1 MRPRCV
7 RARTFSIGRLAER
20 GKEMLRKLLPR
31 TRTAFESRTQVWRE
45 VGLGS
50 EIDPAAARRSKG
62 GALVLLALIAGV
74 LFCFSERKTLF
85 PGYGLEVRIAT
96 VVLLVVLGWGLARML
111 ARGFAPALY
120 RRLEPGTAG
129 TIGFLVRLLTILVMT
144 VVALR
149 IAGLQ
154 ASTLAVGGGFTAVV
168 VGLAAQ
174 QVLGNLLA
182 GLVLITNRPFRVGER
197 VRLQAGVL
205 AGQLE
210 GVVGQ
215 LGLFYTTL
223 VSGADRILVPNG
235 VLIQTA
241 VTPLRE
247 PERVEFRARFPADT
261 SPREVQ
267 QKIEES
273 IDVPLRYPPHIAVEE
288 LDRDDVVVRIV
299 STPMNPRDGGKLAEE
314 VLAGLRA
321 DGADADE
328 NGDSNGHRRHDGN
341 GDGKPT

>member
-1 MRPRCV
+1 
-7 RARTFSIGRLAER
+7 
-20 GKEMLRKLLPR
+20 MLRRLLPR
-31 TRTAFESRTQVWRE
+31 TRSAFESRTQVWRE
-45 VGLGS
+45 AGLGS

-62 GALVLLALIAGV
+62 GALVLLAMIAGV
-74 LFCFSERKTLF
+74 LFCFTERKTLF
-85 PGYGLEVRIAT
+85 HGYGLEVRIAT
-96 VVLLVVLGWGLARML
+96 VVLLVILGWGLARML
-111 ARGFAPALY
+111 ARGFAPAMY

-154 ASTLAVGGGFTAVV
+154 AGTLALGGGFTAVV
-168 VGLAAQ
+168 VGLSAQ

-182 GLVLITNRPFRVGER
+182 GVVLITNRPFRVGER
-197 VRLQAGVL
+197 VRLQAGVV
-205 AGQLE
+205 AGQTE

-223 VSGADRILVPNG
+223 VNGADRILVPNG
-235 VLIQTA
+235 VLIQCT

-247 PERVEFRARFPADT
+247 PERVEFRARFGADT

-267 QKIEES
+267 ETLEEN
-273 IDVPLRYPPHIAVEE
+273 IDVPLRYPPHITVEE

-299 STPMNPRDGGKLAEE
+299 ATPTNPRDGAKLAEE
-314 VLAGLRA
+314 VLSGVRA
-321 DGADADE
+321 QPA
-328 NGDSNGHRRHDGN
+328 
-341 GDGKPT
+341 

>member
-7 RARTFSIGRLAER
+7 RARTFSIPLSQER
-20 GKEMLRKLLPR
+20 SMKVLRKLLPR
-31 TRTAFESRTQVWRE
+31 TRNAFESRTQVWRE

-62 GALVLLALIAGV
+62 GAIVLFALIAGV
-74 LFCFSERKTLF
+74 LFCFTERKTLF
-85 PGYGLEVRIAT
+85 PGYGPEVRIAT
-96 VVLLVVLGWGLARML
+96 VVLLVILGWGLARLL
-111 ARGFAPALY
+111 ARGFAPSLY

-182 GLVLITNRPFRVGER
+182 GLVLITNRPFRGGER

-205 AGQLE
+205 AGQTE

-235 VLIQTA
+235 VLIQCA

-247 PERVEFRARFPADT
+247 PERVEFRARFGAET

-267 QKIEES
+267 EMIENA
-273 IDVPLRYPPHIAVEE
+273 ITVPLRYPPHIAVEE

-299 STPMNPRDGGKLAEE
+299 STPRNPREGAKLAEE
-314 VLAGLRA
+314 VLAGLRGA
-321 DGADADE
+321 DGAHSE
-328 NGDSNGHRRHDGN
+328 PNGEGPTDSNGGN
-341 GDGKPT
+341 SSRT

>member
-1 MRPRCV
+1 M
-7 RARTFSIGRLAER
+7 
-20 GKEMLRKLLPR
+20 
-31 TRTAFESRTQVWRE
+31 
-45 VGLGS
+45 
-50 EIDPAAARRSKG
+50 
-62 GALVLLALIAGV
+62 
-74 LFCFSERKTLF
+74 
-85 PGYGLEVRIAT
+85 
-96 VVLLVVLGWGLARML
+96 
-111 ARGFAPALY
+111 
-120 RRLEPGTAG
+120 
-129 TIGFLVRLLTILVMT
+129 RLLTILVMT

-168 VGLAAQ
+168 VGLSAQ

-182 GLVLITNRPFRVGER
+182 GLVLISNRPFRVGER

-235 VLIQTA
+235 
-241 VTPLRE
+241 
-247 PERVEFRARFPADT
+247 ERVEFRARFPADT

-267 QKIEES
+267 QTIEES

-288 LDRDDVVVRIV
+288 LDRDDVVVRVV
-299 STPMNPRDGGKLAEE
+299 STPLNPRDGGRLAEE
-314 VLAGLRA
+314 VLAGLRGV
-321 DGADADE
+321 DRNGGAE
-328 NGDSNGHRRHDGN
+328 
-341 GDGKPT
+341 PT

>member
-62 GALVLLALIAGV
+62 GAIVLFALIAGV
-74 LFCFSERKTLF
+74 LFCFTERKTLF
-85 PGYGLEVRIAT
+85 PGYGPEVRIAT
-96 VVLLVVLGWGLARML
+96 VVLLVILGWGLARLL
-111 ARGFAPALY
+111 ARGFAPSLY

-154 ASTLAVGGGFTAVV
+154 AGTLAVGGGFTAVV

-247 PERVEFRARFPADT
+247 PERVEFRARFGADM
-261 SPREVQ
+261 SPRELQ
-267 QKIEES
+267 EMLEES
-273 IDVPLRYPPHIAVEE
+273 ISVPPRSPPHIAVEE

-299 STPMNPRDGGKLAEE
+299 ATPMNPRDGSKLAEE
-314 VLAGLRA
+314 VLAGVR
-321 DGADADE
+321 GSE
-328 NGDSNGHRRHDGN
+328 NGGAE
-341 GDGKPT
+341 PA

>member
-1 MRPRCV
+1 
-7 RARTFSIGRLAER
+7 
-20 GKEMLRKLLPR
+20 MLRRLLPR
-31 TRTAFESRTQVWRE
+31 TRSPFESRTQVWRE
-45 VGLGS
+45 AGLGS
-50 EIDPAAARRSKG
+50 EIDPASARRGKG
-62 GALVLLALIAGV
+62 GALLGLILIAGV
-74 LFCFSERKTLF
+74 LVAFSERKTLF
-85 PGYGLEVRIAT
+85 PGHGLEARIAT
-96 VVLLVVLGWGLARML
+96 VVLLVLLGWALARSL
-111 ARGFAPALY
+111 ARGFAPMLY

-129 TIGFLVRLLTILVMT
+129 TIGFLLRLLTIVTAT

-149 IAGLQ
+149 IAGLRGG
-154 ASTLAVGGGFTAVV
+154 TLALGGGFTAVV

-205 AGQLE
+205 AGRVE

-215 LGLFYTTL
+215 LGLFYTTM

-235 VLIQTA
+235 VLIQCA

-247 PERVEFRARFPADT
+247 PQRVEFRARFCADT

-267 QKIEES
+267 RTLEEN

-299 STPMNPRDGGKLAEE
+299 ATPMNPRDGAKLAEE
-314 VLAGLRA
+314 VLSGVRGT
-321 DGADADE
+321 DGAHTEEE
-328 NGDSNGHRRHDGN
+328 NGRPSNTSEGAA
-341 GDGKPT
+341 PA

>member
-1 MRPRCV
+1 
-7 RARTFSIGRLAER
+7 
-20 GKEMLRKLLPR
+20 MLRKLLPR
-31 TRTAFESRTQVWRE
+31 TGTAFESRTQVWRE

-50 EIDPAAARRSKG
+50 EIDRATARRSKG
-62 GALVLLALIAGV
+62 GALILLALIAGV
-74 LFCFSERKTLF
+74 LVCFNERKTLF
-85 PGYGLEVRIAT
+85 PGYGPEVRVAT
-96 VVLLVVLGWGLARML
+96 VVLLVILGWGLARML
-111 ARGFAPALY
+111 ARGFAPSLY

-129 TIGFLVRLLTILVMT
+129 TVGFLVRLLTILVMT

-149 IAGLQ
+149 IAGLNTG
-154 ASTLAVGGGFTAVV
+154 TLALGGGFTAVV

-223 VSGADRILVPNG
+223 VTGADRILVPNG

-247 PERVEFRARFPADT
+247 PERVEFRARFGADM
-261 SPREVQ
+261 SPGEVQ
-267 QKIEES
+267 HLLEES
-273 IDVPLRYPPHIAVEE
+273 IDIPLRYPPHIAVEE
-288 LDRDDVVVRIV
+288 LDRNDVVVRIV
-299 STPMNPRDGGKLAEE
+299 TTPLNPRDGGKLAGE
-314 VLAGLRA
+314 VLAGLR
-321 DGADADE
+321 GV
-328 NGDSNGHRRHDGN
+328 DGN
-341 GDGKPT
+341 GGAEPA

>member
-1 MRPRCV
+1 
-7 RARTFSIGRLAER
+7 
-20 GKEMLRKLLPR
+20 MLRKLLPR

-62 GALVLLALIAGV
+62 GALILLAMVAGV
-74 LFCFSERKTLF
+74 LVCFTERKTLF
-85 PGYGLEVRIAT
+85 PGYGLEVRVAT
-96 VVLLVVLGWGLARML
+96 VFLLVILGWGLARML
-111 ARGFAPALY
+111 ARGFAPSLY

-154 ASTLAVGGGFTAVV
+154 AGTLAVGGGFTAVV

-247 PERVEFRARFPADT
+247 PERVEFRARFGAEM

-267 QKIEES
+267 QTIEES
-273 IDVPLRYPPHIAVEE
+273 IDIPLRYPPHIAVEE
-288 LDRDDVVVRIV
+288 LNRDEVVVRIV
-299 STPMNPRDGGKLAEE
+299 TTPLNPRDGGRLAGE
-314 VLAGLRA
+314 VLAGLR
-321 DGADADE
+321 E
-328 NGDSNGHRRHDGN
+328 VDGN
-341 GDGKPT
+341 GGAEPA

>member
-1 MRPRCV
+1 
-7 RARTFSIGRLAER
+7 
-20 GKEMLRKLLPR
+20 MLRRLLPR

-96 VVLLVVLGWGLARML
+96 VFLLVILGWGLARML

-129 TIGFLVRLLTILVMT
+129 TIGFLVRLLTILAMT
-144 VVALR
+144 IVALR
-149 IAGLQ
+149 IAGLTG
-154 ASTLAVGGGFTAVV
+154 STLAMGGGFTAVV

-182 GLVLITNRPFRVGER
+182 GVVLITNRPFRVGER
-197 VRLQAGVL
+197 VRLQAGPL
-205 AGQLE
+205 AGQVE

-235 VLIQTA
+235 VLLQCA

-247 PERVEFRARFPADT
+247 PERVEFRARFGAET

-267 QKIEES
+267 EMIEEK

-299 STPMNPRDGGKLAEE
+299 ATPMNPREGAKLAEE
-314 VLAGLRA
+314 VLAGVR
-321 DGADADE
+321 GRE
-328 NGDSNGHRRHDGN
+328 NGDAE
-341 GDGKPT
+341 PE

>member
-1 MRPRCV
+1 
-7 RARTFSIGRLAER
+7 
-20 GKEMLRKLLPR
+20 MLRWLLPR

-45 VGLGS
+45 AGLGS

-62 GALVLLALIAGV
+62 GALILLALIAGV
-74 LFCFSERKTLF
+74 LFCFTERKTLF

-96 VVLLVVLGWGLARML
+96 VFLLVVLGWGLARTVT
-111 ARGFAPALY
+111 RGLAPALY

-129 TIGFLVRLLTILVMT
+129 TVGFLVRLLTILVMT

-154 ASTLAVGGGFTAVV
+154 GNALAVGGGFTAVV

-197 VRLQAGVL
+197 VRLQAGPI
-205 AGQLE
+205 AGQIE

-215 LGLFYTTL
+215 LGLFYTTM
-223 VSGADRILVPNG
+223 VQGADRVLVPNA
-235 VLIQTA
+235 VLLQCA

-247 PERVEFRARFPADT
+247 PERVEFRARFGSET

-267 QKIEES
+267 DVIEKS
-273 IDVPLRYPPHIAVEE
+273 IDVPLRYPPHINVEE

-299 STPMNPRDGGKLAEE
+299 TTPMNPRDGAKLAEE
-314 VLAGLRA
+314 VLAGVR
-321 DGADADE
+321 DVDAAS
-328 NGDSNGHRRHDGN
+328 GDGN
-341 GDGKPT
+341 GATEPA